1 MKKIVIATLY
11 KFVSLPDC
19 DALQEQ
25 FLQVC
30 LANEVK
36 GSLLLATEGINGT
49 LAGSREGIDA
59 VLAHLRSDERLT
71 DLTHQESY
79 SDKLPFQRTKVKIK
93 PEIVTIGLPEVQPT
107 KKVGTYVQP
116 NEWNHLIR
124 EPDVT
129 LIDTRNEYEV
139 QAGTFGGAINPHTET
154 FGEFPEFAQNKLD
167 PKEHK
172 KVAMFC
178 TGGIRCE
185 KASSLLLDMG
195 FEEVYHLK
203 GGILNY
209 LKEVPQEET
218 LWQGNCFVFDERRG
232 VDHDL
237 KPAKKE

>member
-11 KFVSLPDC
+11 KFISLPDY
-19 DALQEQ
+19 DALREP
-25 FLQVC
+25 LLHVC
-30 LANEVK
+30 LANKVR

-49 LAGSREGIDA
+49 IAGSREGIDA
-59 VLAHLRSDERLT
+59 VLAYLRSDERLA
-71 DLTHQESY
+71 DLTHQESFA
-79 SDKLPFQRTKVKIK
+79 DEMPFRRMKVKIK
-93 PEIVTIGLPEVQPT
+93 QEIVTIGLSEVDPT
-107 KKVGTYVQP
+107 QKVGIYVQP
-116 NEWNHLIR
+116 NEWNRLLHQ
-124 EPDVT
+124 PDVT

-139 QAGTFGGAINPHTET
+139 QAGTFEGAINPHIDA
-154 FGEFPEFAQNKLD
+154 FGEFPEFVQTHLD
-167 PKEHK
+167 SKQHK

-218 LWQGNCFVFDERRG
+218 LWQDDCFVFDERIA

-237 KPAKKE
+237 KPARG